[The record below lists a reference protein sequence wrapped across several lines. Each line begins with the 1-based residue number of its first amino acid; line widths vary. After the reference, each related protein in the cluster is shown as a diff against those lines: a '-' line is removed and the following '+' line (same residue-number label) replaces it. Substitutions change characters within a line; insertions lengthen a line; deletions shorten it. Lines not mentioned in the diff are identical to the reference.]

1 LAVKLRLR
9 RFGKKKQPFYR
20 IIAIDSRS
28 SRDSSYL
35 DKIGHYNPIVVPA
48 EIVIDRKKALK
59 WLNSGAIPSDTV
71 RSLFRRQGVLLEW
84 KLTKTG
90 ADDAKISEELNKWQL
105 SQVERAKRIEAK
117 AAQLKREK
125 AEAKKKE
132 AEAAPAEEK
141 AAE

>member
-84 KLTKTG
+84 NLIKAG
-90 ADDAKISEELNKWQL
+90 ADDAKIADELNKWQL
-105 SQVERAKRIEAK
+105 TQVERAKRVEAK

-125 AEAKKKE
+125 AEAKKE

-141 AAE
+141 ASE